1 MFHQF
6 MLIQDKTQPSRYH
19 VEIDGKPVKI
29 KSADIHVGMNE
40 TPTVKIELLSAPI
53 IKLDADMDVIGDN
66 A

>member
-6 MLIQDKTQPSRYH
+6 MLIQDKTQPNKYH

-29 KSADIHVGMNE
+29 KSADIHVGMDE
-40 TPTVKIELLSAPI
+40 VPTVKIELLSAPI
-53 IKLDADMDVIGDN
+53 VKVNADMKIGDN